1 MGIQVSQ
8 SAFIIKSVNKIIEAI
23 FNISTIILILFFLKI
38 KLENL
43 VEVKVLINH
52 FFLTK

>member
-8 SAFIIKSVNKIIEAI
+8 SAFIIKRVNKIIEAI
-23 FNISTIILILFFLKI
+23 FIKSTIILTLFFLKV

-43 VEVKVLINH
+43 IEVKVLINH
-52 FFLTK
+52 FFLTQ